1 VISTPRTE
9 VEHLT
14 MVTRHVLSR
23 LLLSALLHH
32 NVVLSNSCCGEG
44 GMVRISAFLREC
56 LKHLGLATVHHQRLC
71 HIRVMLG
78 MQSFLVHQPVCLV
91 LQN

>member
-1 VISTPRTE
+1 VIATPRTE
-9 VEHLT
+9 FEHLT

-32 NVVLSNSCCGEG
+32 NAVLGKRNSCCGEC
-44 GMVRISAFLREC
+44 GMVCIPAFVRES
-56 LKHLGLATVHHQRLC
+56 LKHLRLATVHHQRLC

-78 MQSFLVHQPVCLV
+78 MQSFPVH
-91 LQN
+91 